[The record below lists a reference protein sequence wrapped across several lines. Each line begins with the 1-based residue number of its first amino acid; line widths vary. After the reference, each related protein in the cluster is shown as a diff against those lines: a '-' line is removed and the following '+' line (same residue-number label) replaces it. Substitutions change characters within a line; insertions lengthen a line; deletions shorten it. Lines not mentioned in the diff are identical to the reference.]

1 MAPPSQ
7 ELEPP
12 ANPERFNPRIEAGLR
27 EFIAEAEDRL
37 ELLESRDKQKLP

>member
-12 ANPERFNPRIEAGLR
+12 ANPERFKINKALVSYVYIGVQQ
-27 EFIAEAEDRL
+27 IGWAELSKEMNH
-37 ELLESRDKQKLP
+37 SS

>member
-12 ANPERFNPRIEAGLR
+12 ANPERFKSPAR
-27 EFIAEAEDRL
+27 
-37 ELLESRDKQKLP
+37 RDGAWRFETLNTD

>member
-12 ANPERFNPRIEAGLR
+12 ANPERFKALGIKVSPALLAGAD
-27 EFIAEAEDRL
+27 EVVE
-37 ELLESRDKQKLP
+37 